1 MSGKKSHT
9 ESTGGQSV
17 QKFDTCFFEKYAQVV
32 LATVLGHD
40 FETLVNRDR
49 PDLQSPDGHGIGIEV
64 TRAME
69 ESKAAGLALMDDIAG
84 ITQVKPGDDFDRI
97 QESGYSFGL
106 RTGKY
111 VGVKE
116 LPYWRMAL
124 PMRRILESKVAKAGD
139 GFYGQWKKMGLY
151 VFSKDDLEERDAIKI
166 MHYTISLQKYQSN
179 KYNRLYLADVND
191 LFVCNLEDG
200 LQESSRMLRY
210 LISQQQREQFYMEA
224 VSEE

>member
-1 MSGKKSHT
+1 MAR
-9 ESTGGQSV
+9 
-17 QKFDTCFFEKYAQVV
+17 KFDTCFFERYAAIS
-32 LATVLGHD
+32 LASLVD
-40 FETLVNRDR
+40 KEFDCLVNKDR
-49 PDLQSPDGHGIGIEV
+49 PDLQSEDGFSIGIEV

-69 ESKAAGLALMDDIAG
+69 ESRVAEARLLEDMAG
-84 ITQVKPGDDFDRI
+84 ITRGRSDLETEHILQY
-97 QESGYSFGL
+97 GYSYGL
-106 RTGKY
+106 GKGRY
-111 VGVKE
+111 IGAKE
-116 LPYWRMAL
+116 LTYWKMAL
-124 PMRRILESKVAKAGD
+124 PMRRILESKVAEAGD

>member
-1 MSGKKSHT
+1 MRQFG
-9 ESTGGQSV
+9 
-17 QKFDTCFFEKYAQVV
+17 TCFFERYAAIT
-32 LATVLGHD
+32 LSSLIGKEFD
-40 FETLVNRDR
+40 CLVNRDR
-49 PDLQSPDGHGIGIEV
+49 PDLQSEDNRSIGIEV

-69 ESKAAGLALMDDIAG
+69 ESRAAEARLLEDMSG
-84 ITQVKPGDDFDRI
+84 ITQGRSDSETEQI
-97 QESGYSFGL
+97 LQYGYSYGL
-106 RTGKY
+106 GKGRY
-111 VGVKE
+111 IGAKE
-116 LPYWRMAL
+116 LLYWKMAL

-139 GFYGQWKKMGLY
+139 GFYGQWEKMGLY

-166 MHYTISLQKYQSN
+166 MHYTIALQKYQSI

-224 VSEE
+224 VEEERS